1 MDALRDAT
9 TARKHHQKATELDP
23 KFTDARLLLGAH
35 DYLVGSL
42 PWGYKLLGFLAGIR
56 GDREQGIATLRIVAE
71 QGTMNRYDAKI
82 VLAAIYRRER
92 RAREAVP
99 LLHELIARFPRNYL
113 FRLELAQMFA
123 DLGDKTQ
130 ALAAIAQVEEM
141 KRANSTGYA
150 SLPME
155 KNWYYR
161 GNLLFWYNELDPALE
176 QLTKVAKRADELD
189 LNTGVM
195 AWLRIG
201 QIHDL
206 KGRREQAVDAY
217 RRAIEVAPQSEA
229 AKESRQYLRS
239 AYNRV

>member
-1 MDALRDAT
+1 
-9 TARKHHQKATELDP
+9 
-23 KFTDARLLLGAH
+23 
-35 DYLVGSL
+35 
-42 PWGYKLLGFLAGIR
+42 
-56 GDREQGIATLRIVAE
+56 
-71 QGTMNRYDAKI
+71 
-82 VLAAIYRRER
+82 
-92 RAREAVP
+92 
-99 LLHELIARFPRNYL
+99 
-113 FRLELAQMFA
+113 
-123 DLGDKTQ
+123 
-130 ALAAIAQVEEM
+130 
-141 KRANSTGYA
+141 
-150 SLPME
+150 
-155 KNWYYR
+155 
-161 GNLLFWYNELDPALE
+161 LFWYNELDPALE